1 MNKTNIKTEFYNL
14 LKPLKDEGIEIV
26 GLGNEN
32 FNKTPLIAYKIMDK
46 YPIIIQNKVERF
58 TEWYFFIQAYGD
70 SSVECTGLSD
80 RIDNILKPI
89 GFIEMDFQDGFDKES
104 GKFVITSVYRIRL
117 DDNGYSYN
125 LI

>member
-14 LKPLKDEGIEIV
+14 LKPLKTDGIEIV
-26 GLGNEN
+26 GIGNEN

-70 SSVECTGLSD
+70 SSVECTRLSD